1 MLSRYKLWLI
11 FAFTISACDEPQ
23 AQDQVPKLTNSANSQ
38 FESLCQ
44 ELTEIRQAKQII
56 TTNYCGVIIPSN
68 DTSFTLPDWVD
79 IDPKTNI
86 DVVKSMYFWH
96 AFDGGT
102 QGTELYKE
110 QLQNLGVISPGMLEL
125 FWPKA
130 EGQIIAFIEN
140 GEVTLQSSNFDID
153 GDNVDE
159 LIYRMT
165 PIVRLGGAAPP
176 WEQDP
181 HRLMVR
187 SECTDFGLPGG
198 EKRYLYYSPPSELP
212 MPNYASLLTPFGL
225 RANGFFKWNGE
236 SLMIVRRSLIRAA
249 VGGEYGGATDV
260 CPIN

>member
-1 MLSRYKLWLI
+1 MTSNCKTWLSILLSLS
-11 FAFTISACDEPQ
+11 AFTEPQ
-23 AQDQVPKLTNSANSQ
+23 AQNQTAQLTSSSNNPY
-38 FESLCQ
+38 ESLCQ
-44 ELTEIRQAKQII
+44 ELTEIRQAKQI
-56 TTNYCGVIIPSN
+56 TTVNYCGVIIPRN

-86 DVVKSMYFWH
+86 DVVKAMYFWH
-96 AFDGGT
+96 EFSGGT

-110 QLQNLGVISPGMLEL
+110 QLQNLGVISPGLLEL

-165 PIVRLGGAAPP
+165 RIVRLGGAAPP

-187 SECTDFGLPGG
+187 SECTDYGLPGG
-198 EKRYLYYSPPSELP
+198 DKQFVYYSPPSELP
-212 MPNYASLLTPFGL
+212 LPNYASLLTPMGL
-225 RANGFFKWNGE
+225 QANGFFKWNGE
-236 SLMIVRRSLIRAA
+236 SLMILGRGLIRAA

-260 CPIN
+260 CRIN